1 MAKFDADKLVSKVTV
16 EEVIK
21 IRENLIG
28 LFNMEVKAKEVY
40 FQELRRF
47 DGREFETI
55 KWLAD
60 QETRHIQIIESVL
73 SKANIIVKEQRLVAQ
88 KFGSDP
94 VEIIKYDLA
103 FEDVAVKAY
112 ANAAKNTTGALSE
125 LLSGLMDEELIH
137 VEKLRTY
144 LPSKK

>member
-1 MAKFDADKLVSKVTV
+1 MAKFDADKLVSNVKA

-21 IRENLIG
+21 VRESLIG

-47 DGREFETI
+47 DGAEFETI

-73 SKANIIVKEQRLVAQ
+73 SKANIIVREQRLVAQ

-112 ANAAKNTTGALSE
+112 KEAAKNTTGALSE
-125 LLSGLMDEELIH
+125 LLSGLMDEEIIH
-137 VEKLRTY
+137 VEKLKTY
-144 LPSKK
+144 LPSKN